1 MYFYYCVYIN
11 IIIWIVIFC
20 FNNIQILDFLIMMCI
35 LVCIVT
41 HEHPVLST
49 DQTTACT
56 QSKCAFLHQAR
67 SDISMWLMH
76 ENMRSAC
83 LCTLHPV
90 KHTPHTHTYCTYTH
104 TSPHISLHGR
114 LAAHKSHPPKR
125 ISRNN
130 LSREGFYFIICQPRF
145 VPAACTDPCSDKF
158 ACHLSWAAGIWACVI
173 M

>member
-1 MYFYYCVYIN
+1 MNCN
-11 IIIWIVIFC
+11 IL
-20 FNNIQILDFLIMMCI
+20 FNNIQILDCFNNDVYSCMYCYPWAPSFINRSNYSM
-35 LVCIVT
+35 
-41 HEHPVLST
+41 HP
-49 DQTTACT
+49 
-56 QSKCAFLHQAR
+56 KCAFLHQAR

-90 KHTPHTHTYCTYTH
+90 NTHHTHTHTVRTH

>member
-1 MYFYYCVYIN
+1 MNCN
-11 IIIWIVIFC
+11 IL
-20 FNNIQILDFLIMMCI
+20 FNNIQILDCFNNDVYSCMYCYPWAPSFINRSNYSMHPEQVCVSTSSPLWYQHVTDAWEYEICLFVPCI
-35 LVCIVT
+35 LSNT
-41 HEHPVLST
+41 H
-49 DQTTACT
+49 
-56 QSKCAFLHQAR
+56 
-67 SDISMWLMH
+67 
-76 ENMRSAC
+76 
-83 LCTLHPV
+83 
-90 KHTPHTHTYCTYTH
+90 HTHTYCTYTH
-104 TSPHISLHGR
+104 TPTHISLHGR